1 MLAKVHSTWLQLG
14 QSSVSKPFKLASAEV
29 SPSPRV
35 ELVILHTLN
44 RVLAK
49 HESTLHI
56 NECCHYHNTAV
67 PLEYSPAG
75 RSLAIAP
82 LLLLREFYQR
92 LANSKN
98 GALPPPTGK
107 EGP

>member
-49 HESTLHI
+49 HESTLYI

-75 RSLAIAP
+75 RSLAIA
-82 LLLLREFYQR
+82 LLRLFFFFFVSFISE
-92 LANSKN
+92 N